1 MKTLTSIVVCFLLV
15 AGIAFAAGID
25 GKWMAERQMG
35 QNTIKIMFDLK
46 ADSGKLVGSMSMER
60 PQGAVKA
67 DIMDGKIDGNKF
79 SFKVTTEGRNGKTTT
94 AYEGTVDGDSLKG
107 TTMREGGQGEPRPFE
122 AKRQ

>member
-25 GKWMAERQMG
+25 GKWMSERRMG
-35 QNTIKIMFDLK
+35 ENTIKIMFDLK
-46 ADSGKLVGSMSMER
+46 ADGAKLTGSMSMER

-67 DIMDGKIDGNKF
+67 DIADGKIDGNKF
-79 SFKVTTEGRNGKTTT
+79 SFKVTTEGRNGKMTST
-94 AYEGTVDGDSLKG
+94 YEGTVEGDTLKG
-107 TTMREGGQGEPRPFE
+107 TSAREGGEPRPFE